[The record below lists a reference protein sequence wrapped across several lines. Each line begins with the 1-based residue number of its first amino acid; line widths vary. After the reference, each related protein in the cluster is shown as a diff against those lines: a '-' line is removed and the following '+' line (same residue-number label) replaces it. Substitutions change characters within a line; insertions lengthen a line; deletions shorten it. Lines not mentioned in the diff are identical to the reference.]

1 MKTLKVKLNK
11 QTGDLYLDIREILK
25 DTNIEIDQVYSYNM
39 TTDKGWVR
47 LTLYDKDGNVL
58 EIKENK

>member
-25 DTNIEIDQVYSYNM
+25 GTNIEIDQVYSYNM

-58 EIKENK
+58 EVKENK